1 MIGNAAGSGIIL
13 GEVKE
18 VDGFSWVVGHLLL
31 LSVESGFN
39 LLLNRVGL
47 VCGGGV
53 PISGWGVCIRGVALW
68 DGAQLG
74 EEGAA

>member
-31 LSVESGFN
+31 LSVEGGIN
-39 LLLNRVGL
+39 LLFNCVGL
-47 VCGGGV
+47 VCGGGI
-53 PISGWGVCIRGVALW
+53 PKMGWGVGICSVALW
-68 DGAQLG
+68 DGA
-74 EEGAA
+74 